1 MAKYYL
7 TKKAVA
13 DLANIWDYTLE
24 KWSEQQAD
32 IYYQNLIESFEEI
45 TQKPFLG
52 KNYEGITSGL
62 LGLKVKKH
70 IIFYRE
76 ISKDE
81 IEITRILHGSMDL
94 KRRIRE

>member
-13 DLANIWDYTLE
+13 DLTNIWDYTLE

-32 IYYQNLIESFEEI
+32 YYYQNLIESFEEL
-45 TQKPFLG
+45 TEKPLLG
-52 KNYEGITSGL
+52 KNYEGITAGL
-62 LGLKVKKH
+62 LGLRVKKH

-94 KRRIRE
+94 ETRIRE

>member
-7 TKKAVA
+7 TKKAIT

-24 KWSEQQAD
+24 KWSEKQAD
-32 IYYQNLIESFEEI
+32 NYYQNLIESFEEI

-62 LGLKVKKH
+62 SGFKVKKH

-81 IEITRILHGSMDL
+81 IEITRILHGSMNL
-94 KRRIRE
+94 KKRIRE

>member
-1 MAKYYL
+1 MTKYHL

-13 DLANIWDYTLE
+13 DLANIWEYTLE

-32 IYYQNLIESFEEI
+32 SYYQTLVESFEEI

-52 KNYEGITSGL
+52 KNYEGITPKL
-62 LGLKVKKH
+62 LGMNVKKH

-76 ISKDE
+76 ISEEE
-81 IEITRILHGSMDL
+81 IEITRILHSSMDL

>member
-1 MAKYYL
+1 M
-7 TKKAVA
+7 
-13 DLANIWDYTLE
+13 
-24 KWSEQQAD
+24 
-32 IYYQNLIESFEEI
+32 
-45 TQKPFLG
+45 G

-76 ISKDE
+76 ISKDQ

>member
-13 DLANIWDYTLE
+13 DLTNIWNYTLE
-24 KWSEQQAD
+24 KWSEEQAD
-32 IYYQNLIESFEEI
+32 NYYENLIDNFEEL

-52 KNYEGITSGL
+52 KNYDGIAPNL
-62 LGLKVKKH
+62 LGLRVKKH

-76 ISKDE
+76 ICKDE
-81 IEITRILHGSMDL
+81 IEITRILHGSMEL

>member
-1 MAKYYL
+1 MAKYNL
-7 TKKAVA
+7 TKKAVT
-13 DLANIWDYTLE
+13 DLTNIWNYTFE

-32 IYYQNLIESFEEI
+32 NYYENLIESFEEI
-45 TQKPFLG
+45 TQKPFIG
-52 KNYEGITSGL
+52 KKYEGITSGL
-62 LGLKVKKH
+62 LGLRVKKH

>member
-32 IYYQNLIESFEEI
+32 NYYENLISSFEEI
-45 TQKPFLG
+45 TEKPFLG
-52 KNYEGITSGL
+52 KNYEGITPNLFGL
-62 LGLKVKKH
+62 RVRKH

-76 ISKDE
+76 ISTEE